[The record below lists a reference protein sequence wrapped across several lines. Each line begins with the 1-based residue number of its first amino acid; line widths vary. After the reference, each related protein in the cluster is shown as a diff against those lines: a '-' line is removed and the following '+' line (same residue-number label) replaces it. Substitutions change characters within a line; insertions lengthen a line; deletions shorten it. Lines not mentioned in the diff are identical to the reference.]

1 MTMTAVRLIGRCIYK
16 KAFWCCLITVTTCG
30 LVFHA
35 HSRRQLSGEAEFAMI
50 SLLSV
55 FEEYNAADVEYR
67 PTAEYVGLA
76 PDRRR
81 SISITKR
88 LS

>member
-1 MTMTAVRLIGRCIYK
+1 MIMTAVRLLGRCIYRK
-16 KAFWCCLITVTTCG
+16 VFWCCLITVTTCG
-30 LVFHA
+30 LVFYVHA
-35 HSRRQLSGEAEFAMI
+35 YRAYPGEAEFAMI

-55 FEEYNAADVEYR
+55 FEEYNASDVEYR

-81 SISITKR
+81 SISTTR
-88 LS
+88 RRS

>member
-1 MTMTAVRLIGRCIYK
+1 MIMTAIRLLGRCIYRK
-16 KAFWCCLITVTTCG
+16 VFWCCIIIVTTCG
-30 LVFHA
+30 LVFYEHSYRAHA
-35 HSRRQLSGEAEFAMI
+35 GEAEFAMI

-55 FEEYNAADVEYR
+55 FEEYNASGVEYR

-81 SISITKR
+81 SISTTKR
-88 LS
+88 RS

>member
-1 MTMTAVRLIGRCIYK
+1 MTAVRLLDRCIYRK
-16 KAFWCCLITVTTCG
+16 VFWCCLITVTTCG
-30 LVFHA
+30 LVFYVHTYRA
-35 HSRRQLSGEAEFAMI
+35 YAGEAEFAMI

-55 FEEYNAADVEYR
+55 FEEYNASDVEYR

-81 SISITKR
+81 SISTTKR
-88 LS
+88 RS